1 MSGSGPLFT
10 VIVTIALG
18 GAILYILQRLRRT
31 DKEVQLLQRFSRQI
45 VDIGKVKTIVRQS
58 VQEHQQKHDIDIKL
72 IEEIVKDSLKD
83 ATGSIRGE
91 VEEEKNFNVSKEEE
105 TADKKSPRLSFDN
118 FEQAKPTEI
127 SSFQGSIRRL
137 AAATDE

>member
-45 VDIGKVKTIVRQS
+45 VDIGKVKSIVKNS
-58 VQEHQQKHDIDIKL
+58 VQEHQQKHNIDIEL
-72 IEEIVKDSLKD
+72 IESIVKDNLKNASRSIGGEIEKEKTFD
-83 ATGSIRGE
+83 IQKEQKSTG
-91 VEEEKNFNVSKEEE
+91 
-105 TADKKSPRLSFDN
+105 KKSPRLSFDN
-118 FEQAKPTEI
+118 FEKAEPAENL
-127 SSFQGSIRRL
+127 SVQGSIQRL
-137 AAATDE
+137 AEAAE

>member
-45 VDIGKVKTIVRQS
+45 VDIGKVKSIVKKS
-58 VQEHQQKHDIDIKL
+58 VQEQQQKHNIDIQL
-72 IEEIVKDSLKD
+72 IESIVKDNLKD

-91 VEEEKNFNVSKEEE
+91 IKEEENFNVSKKEE
-105 TADKKSPRLSFDN
+105 TTVEKSPRLSFDN
-118 FEQAKPTEI
+118 FEQADPTEKHAI
-127 SSFQGSIRRL
+127 QGSIQRL
-137 AAATDE
+137 AAATTE